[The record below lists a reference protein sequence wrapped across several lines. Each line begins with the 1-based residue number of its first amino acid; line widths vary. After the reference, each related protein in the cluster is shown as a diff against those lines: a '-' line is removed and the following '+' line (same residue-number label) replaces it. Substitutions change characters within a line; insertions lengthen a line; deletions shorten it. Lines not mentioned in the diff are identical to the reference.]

1 MMTNRGDSYYTLATM
16 TMMMMVTLTWRRCR
30 VPVLPLCLAKAA
42 AQAEWMLLTQLSSS
56 T

>member
-1 MMTNRGDSYYTLATM
+1 MMTVIRLLDTM
-16 TMMMMVTLTWRRCR
+16 TMMMILVTLTWRRCR

-42 AQAEWMLLTQLSSS
+42 AHAEWMLLTQLSSS